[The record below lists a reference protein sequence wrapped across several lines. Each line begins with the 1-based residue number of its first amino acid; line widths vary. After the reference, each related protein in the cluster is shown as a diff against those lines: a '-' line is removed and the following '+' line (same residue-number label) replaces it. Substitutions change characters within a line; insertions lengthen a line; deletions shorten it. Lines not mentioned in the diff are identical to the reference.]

1 MKPLFSISVVLL
13 ISLLSNRLQAQP
25 PVQIEM
31 GTVTNASGQPV
42 SDGVMIYGAE
52 SLKKNVTYAD
62 IKGSPYFN
70 DSFRVSYL
78 YDDKNNLIGAAR
90 TRINFYTYQLHY
102 LDKAGNELAIGPD
115 IVKRVVY
122 VHPQNDA
129 VVLQEFVSNVIAL
142 NAKFEKVIYVQA
154 FNQGN
159 YRLLKYMN
167 KYVTTYDSLMG
178 QFKRY
183 MFAKREDYY
192 LQKQTVVEPL
202 RKLNKERVLAFT
214 RHENELEQLAA
225 KKQLDFKKEEDV
237 AAMLEYLN
245 AAVAKKE

>member
-1 MKPLFSISVVLL
+1 MKPLFPLSVLL
-13 ISLLSNRLQAQP
+13 TCLFSNQLLAQP

-52 SLKKNVTYAD
+52 SLKKNVTLAD
-62 IKGSPYFN
+62 IKGSPYVN

-102 LDKAGNELAIGPD
+102 LDKAGTELAIGPD
-115 IVKRVVY
+115 VVKRVVY
-122 VHPQNDA
+122 VHPQNDKE
-129 VVLQEFVSNVIAL
+129 VLQEFVSNVQAL
-142 NAKFEKVIYVQA
+142 NTKFEKVVYVQA
-154 FNQGN
+154 INQGN
-159 YRLLKYMN
+159 YRLLKHIS
-167 KYVTTYDSLMG
+167 KQIGTYDSLMG

-183 MFAKREDYY
+183 MFVKREEYY
-192 LQKQTVVEPL
+192 LQKQAVVEPL

-214 RHENELEQLAA
+214 RHESELEQLAA
-225 KKQLDFKKEEDV
+225 KKQLDFKKEEDI
-237 AAMLEYLN
+237 AAMLDYLN
-245 AAVAKKE
+245 ASVAKKE

>member
-1 MKPLFSISVVLL
+1 MKQLL
-13 ISLLSNRLQAQP
+13 ITSLLLLCFGLATESFAQP

-31 GTVTNASGQPV
+31 GTVTNAAGQPV

-78 YDDKNNLIGAAR
+78 YDEKNNLIGAAK

-102 LDKAGNELAIGPD
+102 LDKAGTELAIGPD
-115 IVKRVVY
+115 VVKRVVY
-122 VHPQNDA
+122 VDPNNDK
-129 VVLQEFVSNVIAL
+129 VMLQEFVSNVQAL
-142 NAKFEKVIYVQA
+142 NAKFEKPIFVQA
-154 FNQGN
+154 LNQGN
-159 YRLLKYMN
+159 YRLLKYLN
-167 KYVTTYDSLMG
+167 KYVSTYDSMMG

-183 MFAKREDYY
+183 MFVKREEFY
-192 LQKQTVVEPL
+192 LQKQSVVEPL

-225 KKQLDFKKEEDV
+225 RLKLDFKKEEDV
-237 AAMLEYLN
+237 ATMLKYLN
-245 AAVAKKE
+245 EMVAKND